1 MCIRDSFST
10 TITRSFKDVDPLDSG
25 YIAWL
30 KDQAHRLRP
39 EQIAAAK
46 AHTRALPALLAA
58 QWGVDAVLSPTIAFD
73 PPPLGYF
80 PALRPEASFHA
91 QTEWSPWCSVFNML
105 RTPAIALAGV
115 HLGSLTLSG
124 PELLGLAAQAELLRA

>member
-1 MCIRDSFST
+1 M
-10 TITRSFKDVDPLDSG
+10 DPLDSG

-30 KDQAHRLRP
+30 KEAAHRLRP
-39 EQIAAAK
+39 EQVAAAK

-80 PALRPEASFHA
+80 PALHPEESFHA

-105 RTPAIALAGV
+105 RTPAIALAGA